1 MSKYNFKSATF
12 RKIFLSYNI
21 IMIIPILIFSTLNI
35 HKNITE
41 EKEIIYNRHAADAK
55 RIAENIDD
63 KLKEFKNLGESMSN
77 KTWVRKLMI
86 NENIY
91 ADEFDLFKDLEIRK
105 EIESN
110 TAQLGIASFA
120 ALIYPEKNMIVTQWG
135 TYEIDYFFKSI
146 ARVDQEQLYNM
157 WEIEA
162 PYNFFKV
169 LPPIKLSLWNN
180 EERVIPVFQSLEVV
194 NNPRAALVVF
204 INTSY
209 FESFIRRIN
218 GTGPL
223 NIYIFDGE
231 GNLYSEINNDFSQSD
246 SEKIR
251 SFVIQSQ
258 ISKWKYRVNYLDDG
272 IASII
277 PKMFTSLLAIG
288 ISLIL
293 GVSMSLFLSKVS
305 YQPLYALINRISSIR
320 RSSISN
326 SCKLNSEYNIIENSV
341 AELVKENTSLQEAIK
356 NYESAAK
363 CNMLLNLLK
372 GYFKGDNSIE
382 RLKEFGLKYDDNMFF
397 CTILVNIDYVNNLSE
412 IDKIKKKE
420 IVTLIAA
427 EKVISKYSISY
438 ELFEVTSADKA
449 IILSSE
455 SQFDCDRVVKKI
467 AEEVLEELEKIC
479 AFKVDVLWGNVERGL
494 LGISKS
500 YYIANERLQYALFS
514 KNNLHKIQD
523 REDEDIYYYP
533 TDWEVQLINNL
544 KIGNLDTVVHIL
556 DEIKSEN
563 YGRRLSEGCMTKMV
577 SLIMETMVR
586 VLNELNIDTGIYVRQ
601 FEGKARVESIDV
613 LWNYIYEVG
622 SLICER
628 TKYSNTSSTIQTGNK
643 LLAYINNNFT
653 DCEMSLKKLG
663 EEFKMSSSNI
673 SKIFKEVTGINFYDY
688 LCRLRMETA
697 KELLRDKDMEISNV
711 AGSVGYENVY
721 SFKRAFARYEG
732 IKPDEYC
739 MIDSNG
745 NNN

>member
-41 EKEIIYNRHAADAK
+41 EKEIINNKHAADAK

-135 TYEIDYFFKSI
+135 TYEIDYFFKNI

-180 EERVIPVFQSLEVV
+180 EERVIPVSQSLEVV

-272 IASII
+272 IVSII

-467 AEEVLEELEKIC
+467 AEEVLEELKKIC

-601 FEGKARVESIDV
+601 FEGKARVESIDI